1 MKTKLIVLLLAFL
14 MLGAGLVSAVNL
26 KITSLEANGHTLSST
41 DTSSTSQDYKRGQA
55 LDLYVCVEAL
65 ATVTDAQIYADIT
78 GYTYAKDDPTKISDM
93 TDTFDLISGHSDCF
107 DLKLEVPVNIDK
119 DYFKLRIRSDDRNGT
134 SVDETYQLYLKGI
147 DRRSAVEIKDVTLDP
162 QEIIAGRA
170 LTGKIK
176 VNNLW
181 DSTIK
186 DLKLTLSVPELN
198 IKVSEYM
205 DEISTDQ
212 SKTFEELLLRIPEC
226 TKAGKYDVTVLVE
239 FDEYS
244 KTESTQ
250 TIDVVSSDTCGTSAG
265 ANNNNNNNNAQ
276 GKTTITVPNM
286 QEAAQGTSVVYPIVI
301 ANDAS
306 TSQTYTLSVSGA
318 STWSTARID
327 PSSVVVVPSGQSKTT
342 YLYLSTNKD
351 SELGDK
357 VFTLNVESGTESKSI
372 PLVAKITQSQAG
384 SSTDWSSFRKALEIG
399 LIVLVIIL
407 IIVGLIIAFGKMK
420 ENKKESEPY
429 Y

>member
-1 MKTKLIVLLLAFL
+1 
-14 MLGAGLVSAVNL
+14 
-26 KITSLEANGHTLSST
+26 
-41 DTSSTSQDYKRGQA
+41 
-55 LDLYVCVEAL
+55 
-65 ATVTDAQIYADIT
+65 
-78 GYTYAKDDPTKISDM
+78 
-93 TDTFDLISGHSDCF
+93 
-107 DLKLEVPVNIDK
+107 
-119 DYFKLRIRSDDRNGT
+119 
-134 SVDETYQLYLKGI
+134 
-147 DRRSAVEIKDVTLDP
+147 
-162 QEIIAGRA
+162 
-170 LTGKIK
+170 
-176 VNNLW
+176 
-181 DSTIK
+181 
-186 DLKLTLSVPELN
+186 
-198 IKVSEYM
+198 M

-407 IIVGLIIAFGKMK
+407 IIVGLIIAFGK
-420 ENKKESEPY
+420 
-429 Y
+429 